1 MPSLD
6 LVIYKM
12 GGNKEQY
19 DPRLTD
25 VCEMVCAAVV
35 LQ

>member
-6 LVIYKM
+6 LVIYKT
-12 GGNKEQY
+12 GGNKGQY
-19 DPRLTD
+19 DPTLTD